1 MITTMSP
8 NPSFKQGDVVLVL
21 FPNSDLITAK
31 TRPAVLVQADNLQT
45 GLNQVIVAMVTSQMF
60 RGQHS
65 SRLIIML
72 DTPEGRQSGLI
83 SNSVVMADNLAT
95 VTLSSVSRVIG
106 SISVANLQAILRS
119 TFGI

>member
-1 MITTMSP
+1 MPP

-31 TRPAVLVQADNLQT
+31 TRPAVVVQADNLQT
-45 GLNQVIVAMVTSQMF
+45 GLSQVIIAMVTSQMS
-60 RGQHS
+60 RGQHA
-65 SRLIIML
+65 SRLIIIL
-72 DTPEGRQSGLI
+72 DTAEGRQSGLI

-95 VTLSSVSRVIG
+95 VTLSSISRVIG
-106 SISVANLQAILRS
+106 SISVANLHAILRN

>member
-1 MITTMSP
+1 MITTMPP

-31 TRPAVLVQADNLQT
+31 TRPAVVVQANNLQT
-45 GLNQVIVAMVTSQMF
+45 GLNQVIVAMVTSQMS
-60 RGQHS
+60 RGQHA
-65 SRLIIML
+65 SRLMIML
-72 DTPEGRQSGLI
+72 DTDEGQQSGLI

-95 VTLSSVSRVIG
+95 VTLSSISRVIG
-106 SISVANLQAILRS
+106 SIEIANLHAILRN